1 MSTGILIACDHR
13 IMRAGLR
20 SLLEPRPPFHVIGEA
35 EDGWAAVRSVS
46 ELKPDVVLI
55 SSSLPALNGVDT
67 TRRMLSA
74 EPSTRIVMLASSASQ
89 KTVVGALE
97 AGVSAYLLKS
107 CEVEELILAIR
118 AVLNNHVYLSPRIA
132 GLVVDTFVRQ
142 RSLPQES
149 VFSTL
154 TAREREVLQLITEG
168 NSTKGIAA
176 RLEISVKTVEYHRQ
190 QLMRRLSLTSIAA
203 LTKYAIREGVT
214 SLDDF

>member
-1 MSTGILIACDHR
+1 
-13 IMRAGLR
+13 MRAGLR